1 MNNRPQNANA
11 NPTPYSIRDER
22 GRTKIY
28 VPSIIKNGE
37 QQYAWIELVDPPVG
51 DPSLKLNAEE
61 ILDLL
66 YDPSYFADWKIDYLQ
81 WAYEEFRDAE
91 NERKRGG
98 TLSYNNLS
106 VELPAEIGHYTTVA
120 FTTVEQVDARLT
132 VASLLAELSPE
143 HRRHFRLHFLDGY
156 TFVEIARL
164 ENPEADEAE
173 IKKRANSI
181 GRAVKRNFE
190 KLQKISQSDCPV
202 PAPPT
207 GG

>member
-1 MNNRPQNANA
+1 MNNRPQNSHA
-11 NPTPYSIRDER
+11 NPAPYSVRVKT
-22 GRTKIY
+22 GYTQIY
-28 VPSIIKNGE
+28 VPSIIKNGV

-51 DPSLKLNAEE
+51 DQSLKLNAEE

-66 YDPSYFADWKIDYLQ
+66 YDPSYIAEWKIDYLQ
-81 WAYEEFRDAE
+81 KAYEEFRDVE

-106 VELPAEIGHYTTVA
+106 VELPAEIGHYTSVA

-132 VASLLAELSPE
+132 LASLLAELSTE

-156 TFVEIARL
+156 SFVEIARL
-164 ENPEADEAE
+164 ENPEADETE
-173 IKKRANSI
+173 TKKRANTI
-181 GRAVKRNFE
+181 GRAVKRNLE
-190 KLQKISQSDCPV
+190 KLQKISQTDCPV

>member
-1 MNNRPQNANA
+1 MNSQSNTAAQPA
-11 NPTPYSIRDER
+11 PYAVRVKA
-22 GRTKIY
+22 GYTQIY
-28 VPSIIKNGE
+28 VPSIIKRGV
-37 QQYAWIELVDPPVG
+37 QQYAWIELVDPPEG
-51 DPSLKLNAEE
+51 ELR
-61 ILDLL
+61 DLL
-66 YDPSYFADWKIDYLQ
+66 YDPSYIADWKVGYLQ
-81 WAYEEFRDAE
+81 RAYEEFRDAE

-132 VASLLAELSPE
+132 VASLLAELSTE

-164 ENPEADEAE
+164 ENPDAGEAE

-181 GRAVKRNFE
+181 GRAVKRNFA
-190 KLQKISQSDCPV
+190 KLQKISQTDCPV
-202 PAPPT
+202 LAPPT